1 MENNQPK
8 VFISYSS
15 SDNDFAELMKMKL
28 EQSSI
33 NVWRDVHEISA
44 GEVWR
49 NEIDYGLLN
58 SDTIIVILN
67 KNSANSSYVTYEWSF
82 ALGNGKNIIPILME
96 ECEIHPRMKVLQYF
110 DFKGQKRP
118 WDKLIDRIINLGNQK
133 SEKDTGDLTI
143 EQIFDGIK
151 SLANAEAKQ
160 YNRSANSNDIVE
172 ATNQMMNARNY
183 LNSIEN
189 KNDTILWVDD
199 RPNNNIYEREVFE
212 TLGFKFDLALST
224 NEAMKM
230 LKKNKYAA
238 IISDM
243 GRVEGPQEGY
253 LLLKKVRQT
262 DKETPFIIYAGS
274 NLLEHKV
281 MAQEKGAQGSTNRPN
296 ELVDLVTTHV
306 KNSPIKE

>member
-8 VFISYSS
+8 IFISYSS
-15 SDNDFAELMKMKL
+15 SDSDFAELMKMKL
-28 EQSSI
+28 EQSNI

-44 GEVWR
+44 GEEWR

-58 SDTIIVILN
+58 SDTIVVLLN
-67 KNSANSSYVTYEWSF
+67 KNSAKSSYVTYEWSF
-82 ALGNGKNIIPILME
+82 ALGNGKNIIPILLE

-110 DFKGQKRP
+110 DFKNQKRP
-118 WDKLIDRIINLGNQK
+118 WDKLIGRIQNLGNQK
-133 SEKDTGDLTI
+133 SIKENGDLAI
-143 EQIFDGIK
+143 EQIFNGIK

-160 YNRSANSNDIVE
+160 YNRIANSNDIVE

-281 MAQEKGAQGSTNRPN
+281 MAQEKGAQGSTNRAN
-296 ELVDLVTTHV
+296 ELVDLITTHV
-306 KNSPIKE
+306 KNSPINR